1 MVEKPEVSPICGKN
15 PAHAEIRVHKI
26 CVFLGRTVHT
36 HGRIKGWG
44 KLLKKK
50 PPPFRITKRVSEL
63 FRKTENA
70 VVPFRKRGMSNK
82 TVVAGEK
89 WATER
94 VLRYYDDYMIRYY
107 NCLRIISASVMAAF
121 LNSSQDV

>member
-1 MVEKPEVSPICGKN
+1 MVEKPEISPICGKN

-26 CVFLGRTVHT
+26 CVFLGRAVHT
-36 HGRIKGWG
+36 HGKIKGWG

-70 VVPFRKRGMSNK
+70 VVPFRKRGFERQFGY
-82 TVVAGEK
+82 VVEEIVK
-89 WATER
+89 
-94 VLRYYDDYMIRYY
+94 LRY
-107 NCLRIISASVMAAF
+107 
-121 LNSSQDV
+121 NS

>member
-1 MVEKPEVSPICGKN
+1 MVEKPEISPICGKN

-44 KLLKKK
+44 KLQKKK
-50 PPPFRITKRVSEL
+50 PPPFRVTKRVSEL

-70 VVPFRKRGMSNK
+70 VVPFRKRGMSDK
-82 TVVAGEK
+82 TVVAGKK

-94 VLRYYDDYMIRYY
+94 VLRYYDDYMIPCY
-107 NCLRIISASVMAAF
+107 N
-121 LNSSQDV
+121 

>member
-1 MVEKPEVSPICGKN
+1 MVEKPEISPICGKN

-36 HGRIKGWG
+36 HGKITGWG

-50 PPPFRITKRVSEL
+50 PPPFRVTKRVSEP

-70 VVPFRKRGMSNK
+70 VVPFRKSKNRYISKGVYQEIIHCSDVK
-82 TVVAGEK
+82 HKEK
-89 WATER
+89 
-94 VLRYYDDYMIRYY
+94 
-107 NCLRIISASVMAAF
+107 
-121 LNSSQDV
+121 

>member
-1 MVEKPEVSPICGKN
+1 MISRSIGLENGSRVHYVVEKPEISPICGKN

-36 HGRIKGWG
+36 HGEIKGWG

-50 PPPFRITKRVSEL
+50 PPPFCITKRVSEP

-70 VVPFRKRGMSNK
+70 VVPSRKRGN
-82 TVVAGEK
+82 TG
-89 WATER
+89 
-94 VLRYYDDYMIRYY
+94 
-107 NCLRIISASVMAAF
+107 
-121 LNSSQDV
+121 

>member
-1 MVEKPEVSPICGKN
+1 MVEKPEISPICGKN

-36 HGRIKGWG
+36 HGKIKGWG

-63 FRKTENA
+63 FRKTENV
-70 VVPFRKRGMSNK
+70 VVPFRKRGN
-82 TVVAGEK
+82 TGG
-89 WATER
+89 
-94 VLRYYDDYMIRYY
+94 LRTINYY
-107 NCLRIISASVMAAF
+107 NAPVAVCALKEMWKIS
-121 LNSSQDV
+121 NSYAILDAETKEQT

>member
-1 MVEKPEVSPICGKN
+1 MVEKPEISPICGKN
-15 PAHAEIRVHKI
+15 TAHVEI
-26 CVFLGRTVHT
+26 T
-36 HGRIKGWG
+36 GWG

-50 PPPFRITKRVSEL
+50 PPPFRVTKRVSKL

-70 VVPFRKRGMSNK
+70 VVSFRKKGMSDK
-82 TVVAGEK
+82 MVVAGKK

-94 VLRYYDDYMIRYY
+94 VLRYYDNYMIRYY
-107 NCLRIISASVMAAF
+107 NCFRIISASVMAAF

>member
-1 MVEKPEVSPICGKN
+1 MVEKPEISPICGKN
-15 PAHAEIRVHKI
+15 PAHSEIRVHKI

-44 KLLKKK
+44 KLLKRK

-70 VVPFRKRGMSNK
+70 VEPFRKRGRM
-82 TVVAGEK
+82 AILMLL
-89 WATER
+89 
-94 VLRYYDDYMIRYY
+94 LRKLQSYGIMLDGNIA
-107 NCLRIISASVMAAF
+107 L
-121 LNSSQDV
+121 

>member
-26 CVFLGRTVHT
+26 CVFLGRTVHA

>member
-1 MVEKPEVSPICGKN
+1 MVEKPEIRPICGKK

-26 CVFLGRTVHT
+26 CVFLGRMVHT

-63 FRKTENA
+63 FRKTENS
-70 VVPFRKRGMSNK
+70 VVPFRKRGF
-82 TVVAGEK
+82 
-89 WATER
+89 
-94 VLRYYDDYMIRYY
+94 VLKK
-107 NCLRIISASVMAAF
+107 LP
-121 LNSSQDV
+121 